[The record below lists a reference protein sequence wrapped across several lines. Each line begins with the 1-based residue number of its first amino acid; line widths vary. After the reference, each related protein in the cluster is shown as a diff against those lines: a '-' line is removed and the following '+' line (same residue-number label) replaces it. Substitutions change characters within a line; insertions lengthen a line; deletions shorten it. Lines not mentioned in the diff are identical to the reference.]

1 MLKLLAPKNIPVLD
15 FHTYDNP
22 SLMGR
27 ELCKKEKKIREREMI
42 PKTGGE
48 GENHKAGG
56 ALYNLNGRVWDELGI
71 DKITVVGF
79 DAFPL

>member
-56 ALYNLNGRVWDELGI
+56 AIYNLEERDGGALGI
-71 DKITVVGF
+71 DKITLVGF
-79 DAFPL
+79 DAILL